1 MVEVVM
7 PKLGLSM
14 VKGRITR
21 WLVEDGQLVEKGQ
34 DLFEVET
41 EKITKV
47 IESPARGRLRILLPA
62 GSEVPVGHRIGM
74 ILEEGEVEPK
84 ESPSGGAPRGVEA
97 VVVEAPVASTAAAE
111 RVPREG
117 ERVFASPRAR
127 RAARELRVDLRTVR
141 GSGPGGRVIESDVL
155 RAWASSRESAERA
168 QPPKEPAAEGTR
180 PSSAAEVALAEA
192 SISNLSGVRGVI
204 ARRTSQSWR
213 APHIYLFA
221 QVDMSESLRVR
232 DKLNSARAGG
242 KVTITDLVAFAAVKA
257 LRLHP
262 ELNAVVEGGSYR
274 VVEEVNLGV
283 AVDVEGGLLVPVVK
297 GANRMTLMELS
308 SRIRSLVELSRS
320 GGLSPDDLEGG
331 TFTVSNLG
339 MFGVSF
345 FTAIINPPQVAIL
358 SVGAVEEAVR
368 VEGGELRSW
377 PRLTLGVGADHR
389 VVDGAKVAS
398 FLADLRSF
406 LENPWTM
413 L

>member
-21 WLVEDGQLVEKGQ
+21 WLAEDGQLVEKGQ
-34 DLFEVET
+34 ELFEVET

-47 IESPARGRLRILLPA
+47 IESPARGRLKILLPA
-62 GSEVPVGHRIGM
+62 GSEVPVGHRIGV
-74 ILEEGEVEPK
+74 ILEEEEVMPLK
-84 ESPSGGAPRGVEA
+84 PVGGDVPLRAESAVPEA
-97 VVVEAPVASTAAAE
+97 QVASAVAAA
-111 RVPREG
+111 RSSGEG

-127 RAARELRVDLRTVR
+127 RAARELKVDLRAVK
-141 GSGPGGRVIESDVL
+141 GSGPGGRVVERDVL
-155 RAWASSRESAERA
+155 RAWASA
-168 QPPKEPAAEGTR
+168 KEAAEGASAPR
-180 PSSAAEVALAEA
+180 GLAAEASRPPVAAEA
-192 SISNLSGVRGVI
+192 AALDLSISNLSGMREVI

-221 QVDMSESLRVR
+221 HVDMSESLRVR
-232 DKLNSARAGG
+232 DKLNSSRSGG

-274 VVEEVNLGV
+274 IVEEVNLGV
-283 AVDVEGGLLVPVVK
+283 AVDVKGGLLVPVVK
-297 GANRMTLMELS
+297 GAHRMSLGELS
-308 SRIRSLVELSRS
+308 SRIRSLVELARS

-358 SVGAVEEAVR
+358 SVGAVEEAWR
-368 VEGGELRSW
+368 REGDGLCAW

-389 VVDGAKVAS
+389 VLDGAKVAS
-398 FLADLRSF
+398 FLSDLRSF